1 MKSSFTFKG
10 FKVLC
15 FVCPGKTLSNE
26 QLSKFHGDLVF
37 INESSNANIDNK
49 MLNKKLNLI
58 DIKNYFQNVI
68 VSIFYMN
75 ETPCA
80 FSLSPFLS
88 RDNLKVFHIGLTI
101 VAKNPGLNLGGF
113 LGVVNAKAA
122 YENFGR
128 VYLTNISSTPSLIE
142 SFSNALG
149 NAYPSPNCSLKSRP
163 KHYRNV
169 VKILKEEY
177 MDKCFPDQSKLQIDY
192 KRFVL
197 ISNSS
202 EMGFKTSFHDTSFAD
217 SMEFN
222 NFCKTWINYERE
234 EDLIQVGELRRW
246 QYLKMSIGLYLM
258 KFMARRKLQKY
269 LKSQVLPEREIEE
282 KWPKAA

>member
-1 MKSSFTFKG
+1 MKSNFDYKG

-15 FVCPGKTLSNE
+15 FVFPGKELSDE
-26 QLSKFHGDLVF
+26 QLLKFHQDLVF
-37 INESSNANIDNK
+37 INESSMANIVNK
-49 MLNKKLNLI
+49 MLNNKLDTFEI
-58 DIKNYFQNVI
+58 RKYFRKVI
-68 VSIFYMN
+68 VSIFYIN

-88 RDNLKVFHIGLTI
+88 RDRIKVFHIGLTI

-113 LGVVNAKAA
+113 LGIVNAKAA
-122 YENFGR
+122 YEKFGK

-149 NAYPSPNCSLKSRP
+149 NAYPTPHCSLKSRP
-163 KHYRNV
+163 KHYRDV

-177 MDKCFPDQSKLQIDY
+177 MDKCFPDRSKLQIDY

-217 SMEFN
+217 SMEYN
-222 NFCKTWINYERE
+222 NFCKTWINYDKE
-234 EDLIQVGELRRW
+234 EDLIQVGELKFW
-246 QYLKMSIGLYLM
+246 QYLKMSFALMGL
-258 KFMARRKLQKY
+258 KFLAKAKLQKY
-269 LKSQVLPEREIEE
+269 LESEVSSEPEIDE
-282 KWPKAA
+282 KWQNAA